1 MKFRIYYDDTDAQG
15 IVYHANFLKF
25 CERARSEIFFA
36 NGVIFEPNSNFVV
49 SKITAN
55 FIKPAFLGD
64 TIDVKT
70 SLKTLKKASVILEQ
84 SIFKD
89 ETLIF
94 KAEISVAFLKD
105 KKITKIDEKMV
116 EIMQN
121 FGEI

>member
-36 NGVIFEPNSNFVV
+36 NGVIFEPNSHFVV

-64 TIDVKT
+64 IIDVKT
-70 SLKTLKKASVILEQ
+70 SLKKASVILEQ

-89 ETLIF
+89 KMLIF

-105 KKITKIDEKMV
+105 KKIAKIDEKMV

>member
-36 NGVIFEPNSNFVV
+36 NGVIFEPNSHFEV

-64 TIDVKT
+64 IIDVKT

-89 ETLIF
+89 EMLIF

-105 KKITKIDEKMV
+105 KKIAKIDEKMV

>member
-36 NGVIFEPNSNFVV
+36 NGVIFETNSHFVV

-70 SLKTLKKASVILEQ
+70 SLKSLKKASVILEQ